1 MTEPGDAGDGVG
13 EELAQAR
20 AALGLSLGDV
30 ARQLKF
36 APRQIEALE
45 QGRYDELPTGTF
57 ARGMVRAYAR
67 LLKLD
72 AEPLVERIAAR
83 VAVPDNAAAV
93 ATARR
98 PIPITD
104 PTRRTNLIY
113 AALSLAILGVIA
125 GVVFEWQRERVGAA
139 RLTFVPAAQA
149 PADAAPAPAANQQR
163 TTVAST
169 VAPNISPMTQAEPV
183 ATPAATP
190 AAAPT
195 AALAAAPAAAP
206 PPAPQEPGAHRI
218 VMKFERESWVEIRG
232 ADGKALFSKLNPGGS
247 EQTVEGRPPFALIIG
262 NAQHV
267 RLSYD
272 DRPIDLAPYVKVEV
286 ARFTLE

>member
-1 MTEPGDAGDGVG
+1 MTEPGDAGAVAGVG
-13 EELAQAR
+13 EELARAR
-20 AALGLSLGDV
+20 AALGLSLSDV

-36 APRQIEALE
+36 ATRQIEALE
-45 QGRYDELPTGTF
+45 QGRYEELPTGMF
-57 ARGMVRAYAR
+57 ARGMVRTYAK

-72 AEPLVERIAAR
+72 PEPLVERIAAR

-93 ATARR
+93 ATVRR

-104 PTRRTNLIY
+104 SYRRSNLIY

-125 GVVFEWQRERVGAA
+125 GVVFEWQRERAGAS
-139 RLTFVPAAQA
+139 RLSFVPAAQA
-149 PADAAPAPAANQQR
+149 PADAAPAPAAEPQR
-163 TTVAST
+163 TTVASA
-169 VAPNISPMTQAEPV
+169 VPQQNMAPQAPAEPAAV
-183 ATPAATP
+183 AAATP
-190 AAAPT
+190 
-195 AALAAAPAAAP
+195 P
-206 PPAPQEPGAHRI
+206 PEAGAHRI
-218 VMKFERESWVEIRG
+218 VLKFERESWVEIRG
-232 ADGKALFSKLNPGGS
+232 ANGKALFSRLNPGGS
-247 EQTVEGRPPFALIIG
+247 EQAVEGMPPFALIIG

>member
-1 MTEPGDAGDGVG
+1 MTERSDAGDGVG
-13 EELAQAR
+13 EELARAR
-20 AALGLSLGDV
+20 ATLGLSLSDV

-36 APRQIEALE
+36 ATRQIEALE
-45 QGRYDELPTGTF
+45 QGRYEELPTGTF

-72 AEPLVERIAAR
+72 AEPLVERVAAR

-104 PTRRTNLIY
+104 PIRRSNLIY

-125 GVVFEWQRERVGAA
+125 GVVFEWQRERSSAA

-149 PADAAPAPAANQQR
+149 PAEAEPQR

-169 VAPNISPMTQAEPV
+169 AAPSMAPLPQAE
-183 ATPAATP
+183 AASG
-190 AAAPT
+190 
-195 AALAAAPAAAP
+195 APAAAP
-206 PPAPQEPGAHRI
+206 LEPGMHRL
-218 VMKFERESWVEIRG
+218 VLKFERESWVEVRG
-232 ADGKALFSKLNPGGS
+232 QGGKILFSKLNPGGS

-272 DRPIDLAPYVKVEV
+272 DRPIDLAPHVKVEV